1 MPITPLTTVIAALC
15 ASVLLSSHADAADDR
30 VKTIVAQTVRPVMQR
45 HGIPGMAVGV
55 AVDGQRYV
63 YTFGVMSKAT
73 GKPVTPDTLFE
84 IGSVSK
90 TFTATL
96 TTYAQAAGKLSLS
109 DPASQTMPALRGSS
123 FDKISLLD
131 LGTHMSGGLP
141 LQVPDGVNTTDQL
154 MRYFHDWKPA
164 YAPGTVRTYANPSI
178 GLLGMI
184 AAKSLNDRFDTL
196 MDRHVFQPLGLT
208 HTYLLVPKTEMPHYA
223 QGYTKTDAPAR
234 VMPAVIAA
242 EAYGVRATVSD
253 LLRFVEAHMGLVP
266 VDGDLKT
273 ALAATHI
280 GYYRIGQMMQDLIW
294 EQYSYPVDLKDL
306 VAGNSSK
313 MSLEPNPAVR
323 IDPPS
328 PPRDDVWI
336 NKTGS
341 TNGFGTYVAFVPAK
355 KIGIVLLANKNY
367 PNDARVTAAHEILT
381 RVVREP
387 R

>member
-1 MPITPLTTVIAALC
+1 MRMNPLTTLIASLC
-15 ASVLLSSHADAADDR
+15 ASVLLSAHAGAADDR
-30 VKTIVAQTVRPVMQR
+30 IETMVAQTIRPMMQR
-45 HGIPGMAVGV
+45 HGIPGMAIGIV
-55 AVDGQRYV
+55 VDGQRYV
-63 YTFGVMSKAT
+63 YAFGVMSKTT
-73 GKPVTPDTLFE
+73 GKPVTHETLFE

-96 TTYAQAAGKLSLS
+96 TAYAAAAGKLSLS
-109 DPASQTMPALRGSS
+109 DPASQTMPALRGSP

-141 LQVPDGVNTTDQL
+141 LQVPDGVNNNDQL
-154 MRYFHDWKPA
+154 MRYFHDWKPT

-196 MDRHVFQPLGLT
+196 MDRHVLQPLGLT
-208 HTYLLVPKTEMPHYA
+208 HTYLQVPKTEMARYA

-242 EAYGVRATVSD
+242 EAYGVRSTAGD
-253 LLRFVEAHMGLVP
+253 LLRFVEAQMGLVP
-266 VDGDLKT
+266 VEGDLKT
-273 ALAATHI
+273 AFAATHI
-280 GYYRIGQMMQDLIW
+280 GYFRIGQMTQDLIW
-294 EQYSYPVDLKDL
+294 EQYNYPVDLKDL

-341 TNGFGTYVAFVPAK
+341 TDGFGAYAAFVPAK
-355 KIGIVLLANKNY
+355 KLGIVLLANKNY

-381 RVVREP
+381 KVVGREP
-387 R
+387 